1 MRITNSMTTN
11 RLLLNI
17 NRNATSVDR
26 LFMQLS
32 TGMRIQN
39 PSDNPIIASR
49 ALRFRTNV
57 ADVQQF
63 QRNAAQAT
71 SWMEVT
77 ESAMRGMI
85 GFMENISPLLNQGAT
100 GTLTI
105 QNRRDIATNINML
118 FRQINSEMNGT
129 FAGRYVFSGFRTNQP
144 PIITQSNPDA
154 NFSISKSIGHR
165 DVETGAVRTWR
176 DASGELHL
184 LENLN
189 IVNLPYNNMGQ
200 VNIPGFV
207 VNTVSISNAHSNPF
221 DPPPGQINFITETGE
236 LVFSTGAMT
245 ALQAGNTITTFAQT
259 VPNPP
264 VAPTIDPAVLANM
277 DPNFQLAWQDF
288 QDMNVLHAQRNAEMQ
303 GHINQFHADRP
314 DLAHAEARERLEQLL
329 RTGVITQAQF
339 DQLLPEEPVWP
350 QMPTAPAMPDPN
362 GGEDYAQ
369 YVTDWLQYNNDMLQ
383 QNADFNTFFAQLG
396 PHMNWLNDMLDDL
409 EGGDDFATALGNN
422 GAAPPL
428 SDPSFGGTVPVLQAD
443 ATVTYTHTITAQQL
457 SQLTELHEN
466 FMLAHDAYM
475 HNMDATAQS
484 HNSLLVWNQRT
495 QGGVALQY
503 SLRGINEGELNPL
516 IFFNSVDFNRR
527 DMNGNP
533 LPPLFFPLENQQMRF
548 ELGTNVMVPV
558 NVQAQHSYD
567 WRFFADMT
575 VFLGHIN
582 RMLLGDA
589 PEEHTTEYA
598 IFKEALYQKFNT
610 MMDRLDTHM
619 QTKTTEFTA
628 LGSRMNR
635 VELIQNRLEENE
647 ETFTSLMGLNENID
661 FVEALMRFNAAEAIL
676 QAAMQIGARVA
687 QISLVNFI

>member
-1 MRITNSMTTN
+1 
-11 RLLLNI
+11 
-17 NRNATSVDR
+17 
-26 LFMQLS
+26 MQLS

-77 ESAMRGMI
+77 ESAMRGMV

-100 GTLTI
+100 ASLTI

-118 FRQINSEMNGT
+118 FRQINTEMNGT
-129 FAGRYVFSGFRTNQP
+129 FAGRFVFSGFRTDQP
-144 PIITQSNPDA
+144 PIITQSDPNA
-154 NFSISKSIGHR
+154 NFSISKSISHR

-176 DASGELHL
+176 DAAGELHL
-184 LENLN
+184 LEGLN

-200 VNIPGFV
+200 VNIPGFT
-207 VNTVSISNAHSNPF
+207 VNTVSISDRHSNPF
-221 DPPPGQINFITETGE
+221 NPPAGQINFIAETGE
-236 LVFSTGAMT
+236 LVFSAGAMT

-264 VAPTIDPAVLANM
+264 AAPTIDPAVLANM
-277 DPNFQLAWQDF
+277 DPNFQWAWDAF
-288 QDMNVLHAQRNAEMQ
+288 QNLNTLFDQRNTEMQ
-303 GHINQFHADRP
+303 GHLNTFFDERP
-314 DLAHAEARERLEQLL
+314 DLAYLEARGRLEQLL
-329 RTGVITQAQF
+329 SSGAITQAQF
-339 DQLLPEEPVWP
+339 DSMLPPEPVWP

-369 YVTDWLQYNNDMLQ
+369 YVTDWLAY
-383 QNADFNTFFAQLG
+383 NADMWQQHADFSTFFTDFDS
-396 PHMNWLNDMLDDL
+396 HMSWLNGMMDDL
-409 EGGDDFATALGNN
+409 EGGESFADSVTNN
-422 GAAPPL
+422 GPVPATLPEA
-428 SDPSFGGTVPVLQAD
+428 SFGGTVPVLQAD
-443 ATVTYTHTITAQQL
+443 ASVTFTHTLTPAQL
-457 SQLTELHEN
+457 SQLTEQHAN
-466 FMLAHDAYM
+466 FMTAHDAYM
-475 HNMDATAQS
+475 HNMLADAQP
-484 HNSLLVWNQRT
+484 HNSMLVWNQRN
-495 QGGVALQY
+495 QGGVTVQY
-503 SLRGINEGELNPL
+503 SIRGINEGELNPL
-516 IFFNSVDFNRR
+516 IFFNTVDFNRR
-527 DMNGNP
+527 DMDGNL

-575 VFLGHIN
+575 VFLGHVN
-582 RMLLGDA
+582 RMLLGDI
-589 PEEHTTEYA
+589 PEEHTTEDA
-598 IFKEALYQKFNT
+598 IFREALYQKFT
-610 MMDRLDTHM
+610 AMMDQLEGHM

-647 ETFTSLMGLNENID
+647 ETFTALMGLNENID